1 MDAENKITYFGETDF
16 RNQKTRFG
24 IKAKDRSKH
33 MYVIGKTGMGKST
46 LLENLAIQDIQNDEG
61 MIFIDPH
68 GSTAAKLLEYIPRHR
83 IDDVVYFAPHDTDFP
98 IAFNVLETVA
108 KEKRNAVAGGLM
120 SAFKKIW
127 VDSFSSRMEYLLN
140 YTLLALLDVPGSTLL
155 GINRLL
161 SDKVYRKYV
170 VDRVED
176 TLVKN
181 FWNTEFEK
189 YSTSYATEAVAP
201 IQNKVGQ
208 FIASP
213 MVRNIVGQE
222 VSTIDFRTFM
232 DQKKIVIINISKGII
247 GPENMRLLGGM
258 LITKIQLAAMSRAN
272 LDEAALK
279 RIPNTY
285 LYVDEFQNFANESF
299 AEILSESRKYKLCL
313 TVANQYIDQMT
324 EEVRNAVIGN
334 VGTFISFRVGSTDA
348 ELMEKEFAPNFLAE
362 DMVNLG
368 FTQMYLKLMIDG
380 IGSRPFSANSLP
392 PIPKPEKS
400 YVEDIIAFS
409 RKQFA
414 GEKEIV
420 EVEIKKWTSK
430 DFNLNATQNNSST
443 NNAGT
448 NPLPRKTEN
457 RDKPYERQVN
467 PTSGNNRGDRN
478 DNRTEYRNDR
488 NESGNDNRI
497 DNRGDN
503 RNDSRGDSRV
513 DNRPPRPSSNIPKEV
528 EVVQRNKNTNNKDP
542 RENVAKK
549 EIEKL
554 IKVVEKEEKK
564 EVEKIENL
572 RKKVLLNMQKIHALQ
587 KPTPKP
593 SPVQTQA
600 QSPVFTKTRDISLDE
615 VPEDILKALL
625 DTSDL

>member
-1 MDAENKITYFGETDF
+1 MHNENKVTYFGQTDF

-61 MIFIDPH
+61 LIFIDPH
-68 GSTAAKLLEYIPRHR
+68 GSTAVKLLEYVPHHR
-83 IDDVVYFAPHDTDFP
+83 VDDVVYFAPHDTDFP
-98 IAFNVLETVA
+98 IAFNVLETVS
-108 KEKRNAVAGGLM
+108 KERRNAVAGGLM

-161 SDKVYRKYV
+161 SDKQYRKYV
-170 VDRVED
+170 VDKVED

-181 FWNTEFEK
+181 FWLTEFEK

-213 MVRNIVGQE
+213 MIRNIVGQE

-272 LDEAALK
+272 LDEDALK

-348 ELMEKEFAPNFLAE
+348 ELMEKEFAPNFVAE

-400 YVEDIIAFS
+400 YIADIVGFS
-409 RKQFA
+409 RKYFSN
-414 GEKEIV
+414 EKEIV
-420 EVEIKKWTSK
+420 EASIKEWTSK
-430 DFNLNATQNNSST
+430 DFGQGVVPQRTEGSPSSFRSDAPPRRSFDDRKPAPKRDERRDDRRPQPRRDSGTDRNTDRRRTEPRDTSLGEKRVDRPATKKEN
-443 NNAGT
+443 
-448 NPLPRKTEN
+448 PRKKALQN
-457 RDKPYERQVN
+457 LKLVHALSANQK
-467 PTSGNNRGDRN
+467 
-478 DNRTEYRNDR
+478 
-488 NESGNDNRI
+488 
-497 DNRGDN
+497 
-503 RNDSRGDSRV
+503 
-513 DNRPPRPSSNIPKEV
+513 RP
-528 EVVQRNKNTNNKDP
+528 
-542 RENVAKK
+542 KK
-549 EIEKL
+549 EEL
-554 IKVVEKEEKK
+554 E
-564 EVEKIENL
+564 
-572 RKKVLLNMQKIHALQ
+572 
-587 KPTPKP
+587 
-593 SPVQTQA
+593 
-600 QSPVFTKTRDISLDE
+600 E
-615 VPEDILKALL
+615 VPDDLLKSLL
-625 DTSDL
+625 DTSGL

>member
-1 MDAENKITYFGETDF
+1 MYDEDKITYFGETDF
-16 RNQKTRFG
+16 RNKRTKFG
-24 IKAKDRSKH
+24 IKAKDRTRH
-33 MYVIGKTGMGKST
+33 IYVIGKTGMGKST

-61 MIFIDPH
+61 IIFIDPH
-68 GSTAAKLLEYIPRHR
+68 GSTAVKLLEYVPRHR
-83 IDDVVYFAPHDTDFP
+83 IEDVVYFAPADTDFP
-98 IAFNVLETVA
+98 IAFNVLEQVP

-161 SDKVYRKYV
+161 ADKVYRKYI

-181 FWNTEFEK
+181 FWTQEFDK

-213 MVRNIVGQE
+213 MIRNIVGQE
-222 VSTIDFRTFM
+222 ISTFDFRTFM

-272 LDEAALK
+272 LSEEALR

-299 AEILSESRKYKLCL
+299 AEILSESRKYKLAL

-348 ELMEKEFAPNFLAE
+348 EIMEKEFAPNFVAE

-380 IGSRPFSANSLP
+380 IGSKPFSASSMP
-392 PIPKPEKS
+392 PIPKPEKK
-400 YVEDIIAFS
+400 YVEEIVSFS
-409 RKQFA
+409 RKHYA
-414 GEKEIV
+414 GEKPLV
-420 EVEIKKWTSK
+420 EEEIKKWTHK
-430 DFNLNATQNNSST
+430 DYNLEIQ
-443 NNAGT
+443 
-448 NPLPRKTEN
+448 KTMPP
-457 RDKPYERQVN
+457 KPVKKPDV
-467 PTSGNNRGDRN
+467 PTGNNNQKPLNNHNGN
-478 DNRTEYRNDR
+478 KKDNN
-488 NESGNDNRI
+488 NRSKE
-497 DNRGDN
+497 NN
-503 RNDSRGDSRV
+503 N
-513 DNRPPRPSSNIPKEV
+513 NNIKPQ
-528 EVVQRNKNTNNKDP
+528 VVKDE
-542 RENVAKK
+542 REERIAK
-549 EIEKL
+549 EIEKVVKIAEEREESARRKAFL
-554 IKVVEKEEKK
+554 NLQKVYALKTNGSYKKNDIQKK
-564 EVEKIENL
+564 EDRPKQGAVTSS
-572 RKKVLLNMQKIHALQ
+572 KK
-587 KPTPKP
+587 PE
-593 SPVQTQA
+593 
-600 QSPVFTKTRDISLDE
+600 TKFDE
-615 VPEDILKALL
+615 VPEDVLKALL
-625 DTSDL
+625 DMSDL

>member
-1 MDAENKITYFGETDF
+1 MYDEDKITYFGETDF
-16 RNQKTRFG
+16 RNKKTKFG
-24 IKAKDRSKH
+24 IKAKDRTRH

-61 MIFIDPH
+61 VIFIDPH
-68 GSTAAKLLEYIPRHR
+68 GSTAVKLLEYVPKHR
-83 IDDVVYFAPHDTDFP
+83 IEDVVYFAPQDTDFP
-98 IAFNVLETVA
+98 PAFNVLEQVP

-140 YTLLALLDVPGSTLL
+140 YTLLALLDVPGSTML

-161 SDKVYRKYV
+161 SDKVYRKYII
-170 VDRVED
+170 DRVED
-176 TLVKN
+176 TLVKT
-181 FWNTEFEK
+181 FWTQEFDK

-213 MVRNIVGQE
+213 MIRNIIGQE
-222 VSTIDFRTFM
+222 VSTIDFRSFM

-272 LDEAALK
+272 LSEEALR

-285 LYVDEFQNFANESF
+285 FYVDEFQNFANESF
-299 AEILSESRKYKLCL
+299 AEILSESRKYKLAL

-348 ELMEKEFAPNFLAE
+348 EIMEKEFAPNFTSE

-380 IGSRPFSANSLP
+380 IGSRPFSASGMP

-400 YVEDIIAFS
+400 YVEEIIAFS
-409 RKQFA
+409 RKHYA
-414 GEKEIV
+414 GEKPHV
-420 EVEIKKWTSK
+420 EEEIKKWSNK
-430 DFNLNATQNNSST
+430 DFNLELQKNMPAKDAPKDVKKNNDFRPNTNNSTNNGNNGGQKPFRKENSNNSS
-443 NNAGT
+443 NN
-448 NPLPRKTEN
+448 
-457 RDKPYERQVN
+457 
-467 PTSGNNRGDRN
+467 NNNQNNQPKKQEEPKIAKKVVRN
-478 DNRTEYRNDR
+478 DLARR
-488 NESGNDNRI
+488 
-497 DNRGDN
+497 
-503 RNDSRGDSRV
+503 
-513 DNRPPRPSSNIPKEV
+513 K
-528 EVVQRNKNTNNKDP
+528 
-542 RENVAKK
+542 AF
-549 EIEKL
+549 L
-554 IKVVEKEEKK
+554 
-564 EVEKIENL
+564 NL
-572 RKKVLLNMQKIHALQ
+572 QKIHALKSNQQ
-587 KPTPKP
+587 KVQAPVKAEKTPAQF
-593 SPVQTQA
+593 SQTDQN
-600 QSPVFTKTRDISLDE
+600 LDE
-615 VPEDILKALL
+615 VPEDVLKALL
-625 DTSDL
+625 DMGDL

>member
-1 MDAENKITYFGETDF
+1 MYDEDKVTYFGETDF
-16 RNQKTRFG
+16 RNTRTRFG
-24 IKAKDRSKH
+24 IKAKDRTKH
-33 MYVIGKTGMGKST
+33 VYVIGKTGMGKST

-61 MIFIDPH
+61 LIFIDPH
-68 GSTAAKLLEYIPRHR
+68 GSSAVKLLEYIPRHR
-83 IDDVVYFAPHDTDFP
+83 VDDVIYFAPHDTDFP
-98 IAFNVLETVA
+98 IAFNVLETVP

-170 VDRVED
+170 IDRVED

-181 FWNTEFEK
+181 FWTTEFEK

-213 MVRNIVGQE
+213 MIRNIVGQE
-222 VSTIDFRTFM
+222 VSTVDFRTFM

-272 LDEAALK
+272 LDEESLK

-380 IGSRPFSANSLP
+380 IGSRPFSASSLP
-392 PIPKPEKS
+392 PIPKPETS
-400 YVEDIIAFS
+400 YVEEIIGYS
-409 RKQFA
+409 RKHFA
-414 GEKEIV
+414 NEREKIEGD
-420 EVEIKKWTSK
+420 IKKWTNR
-430 DFNLNATQNNSST
+430 DFNLEKQGNGQQKQNPQKG
-443 NNAGT
+443 NNA
-448 NPLPRKTEN
+448 PKKQ
-457 RDKPYERQVN
+457 DKPAEKQLSDEDILSN
-467 PTSGNNRGDRN
+467 MIEEALATPKPPT
-478 DNRTEYRNDR
+478 
-488 NESGNDNRI
+488 
-497 DNRGDN
+497 
-503 RNDSRGDSRV
+503 
-513 DNRPPRPSSNIPKEV
+513 PPKE
-528 EVVQRNKNTNNKDP
+528 KDI
-542 RENVAKK
+542 VK
-549 EIEKL
+549 EITKIFEK
-554 IKVVEKEEKK
+554 VEKK
-564 EVEKIENL
+564 EKTDSS
-572 RKKVLLNMQKIHALQ
+572 RKKALLNLQRIHALQ
-587 KPTPKP
+587 TNGVPKKRKT
-593 SPVQTQA
+593 SA
-600 QSPVFTKTRDISLDE
+600 KQSDITFTKTEESLDE
-615 VPEDILKALL
+615 VSEDVLKALL
-625 DTSDL
+625 DTKNL